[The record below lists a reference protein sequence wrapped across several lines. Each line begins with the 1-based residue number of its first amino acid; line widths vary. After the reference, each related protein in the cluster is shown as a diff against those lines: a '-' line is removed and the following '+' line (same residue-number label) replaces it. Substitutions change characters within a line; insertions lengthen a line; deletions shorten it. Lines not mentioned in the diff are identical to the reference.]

1 MIAVRATPQHVEEAI
16 AWMVKRG
23 LPAPPADMFSSVG
36 FVVEGIAGHW
46 LYLTNSS
53 MAYLEMLTT
62 NPDASK
68 ADRDRALDLVIGRCL
83 EEARD
88 AGCRVVVT
96 LINRPDLQARAER
109 LGFQIHDQASLAT
122 YRTGGP

>member
-1 MIAVRATPQHVEEAI
+1 MNAVRATPEHIAQAI

-23 LPAPPADMFSSVG
+23 LPAPPADMFSGIG
-36 FVVEGIAGHW
+36 FVVEGVAGHW
-46 LYLTNSS
+46 LYLTDSS

-62 NPDASK
+62 NPDAPK

-83 EEARD
+83 EEAKA

-96 LINRPDLQARAER
+96 LINRPDLAARAER
-109 LGFQIHDQASLAT
+109 LGFQIHDPASLAT
-122 YRTGGP
+122 YRTGGL

>member
-1 MIAVRATPQHVEEAI
+1 MIAVRAEKRHVEDAI

-23 LPAPPADMFSSVG
+23 MPAPPADMFSPVG
-36 FVVEGIAGHW
+36 FVVEGVAGHW

-53 MAYLEMLTT
+53 MAYLEMLTS
-62 NPDASK
+62 NPDAPK
-68 ADRDRALDLVIGRCL
+68 ADRDKALDLVIGRCIH
-83 EEARD
+83 EAKL

-109 LGFQIHDQASLAT
+109 LGFQIHDPASLAT
-122 YRTGGP
+122 YRTGGL